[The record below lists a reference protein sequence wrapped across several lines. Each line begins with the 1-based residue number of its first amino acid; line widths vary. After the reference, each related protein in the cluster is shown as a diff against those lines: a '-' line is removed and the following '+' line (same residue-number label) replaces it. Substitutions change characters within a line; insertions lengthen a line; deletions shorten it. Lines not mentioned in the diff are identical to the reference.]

1 MATRQLCR
9 LGVIGGGLTGSA
21 LDGHLILAGDTWSS
35 QRGGRTCL
43 VLIRIGALATARPL
57 ITPECY

>member
-43 VLIRIGALATARPL
+43 VPIRIGALATARH
-57 ITPECY
+57 